1 MTSNSIVEARILLDG
16 VKTATSGAATSQIRA
31 KKTFEAD
38 VSGSG
43 AVSATV
49 VFEGS
54 NAGRHWEPL
63 GTLTLSGTG
72 SASGALFHDGPWAAV
87 RATVT
92 EISAGATLTAAIG
105 F

>member
-1 MTSNSIVEARILLDG
+1 MTSNAIVEPRILLDA
-16 VKTATSGAATSQIRA
+16 VKSVTTGAVTSQIRA

-38 VSGSG
+38 ISGVG

-54 NAGRHWEPL
+54 NAGRHWEAL
-63 GTLTLSGTG
+63 GTLTLAGTN

-92 EISAGATLTAAIG
+92 DISIGATVTAAMG

>member
-1 MTSNSIVEARILLDG
+1 MTSNAIVEARILLDS
-16 VKTATSGAATSQIRA
+16 VKVATSGAPTSQIRA

-38 VSGSG
+38 VSGVG
-43 AVSATV
+43 TVSATV

-54 NAGRHWEPL
+54 NAGRHWEAL
-63 GTLTLSGTG
+63 GTLTLSGVN
-72 SASGALFHDGPWAAV
+72 SASGALFHDGPWGAV

-92 EISAGATLTAAIG
+92 DISPGATLTAAIG

>member
-1 MTSNSIVEARILLDG
+1 MTSNAIVEARILLDG
-16 VKTATSGAATSQIRA
+16 VKVATTGAPTSQIRA

-38 VSGSG
+38 ISGVG

-54 NAGRHWEPL
+54 NAGRHWEAL
-63 GTLTLSGTG
+63 GSLDLSGTG

-92 EISAGATLTAAIG
+92 AISAGSTLTAAMG